1 MNWPLERFIVFD
13 LCIIQSN
20 TKHVA
25 HGVFDKN
32 LKDSA
37 WLNRFWENTSVLIF
51 SRPRGNIPSRL
62 CWLDRSVPKAS
73 DLRRKIH
80 KPTVTP

>member
-1 MNWPLERFIVFD
+1 MNWLLERFIVFD

-62 CWLDRSVPKAS
+62 CWLVVRAVPVIFAKAS

-80 KPTVTP
+80 